1 MTYKY
6 FTKRIYSLT
15 KTSLP
20 DFLLHATYDS
30 LVNGHTIDIQRI
42 GIAKGKELEKAK
54 EYIKEEYYNDFVFLS
69 CSLYFWRQNPE
80 TQKQYKKRHKS
91 IIYVDLKT
99 KIIYSTEQMLA
110 LRFDLI
116 EV

>member
-30 LVNGHTIDIQRI
+30 LVNGHTINIQRI

-69 CSLYFWRQNPE
+69 CSLFFWREDPE
-80 TQKQYKKRHKS
+80 TKEKFKKEYKT
-91 IIYVDLKT
+91 IIYVDHET
-99 KIIYSTEQMLA
+99 KIIYSTDQMLA

-116 EV
+116 EI